1 MRVETRSRE
10 GLPDLGNGLVQGW
23 LQFPKSWEPWGPDL
37 WSLRNAHRTKQATT
51 EGGAESTSSYRTR
64 VWCSESELLMSW
76 DRSRVRVSEAPG
88 YKKKTGTGQTWCHPR
103 MVRNRADWSWTPP
116 SNLSWGCQHGCERI
130 WSKPNLVEPS
140 MVLFN
145 GVQVLEKN
153 FKILGNIFLKGH
165 F

>member
-64 VWCSESELLMSW
+64 VWCSESEHTDIMRQVQGKGQWGTRVQKENRDWADLMPSQ
-76 DRSRVRVSEAPG
+76 DGKKQSRL
-88 YKKKTGTGQTWCHPR
+88 KL
-103 MVRNRADWSWTPP
+103 NPP

-145 GVQVLEKN
+145 GVQVLEKKLQN
-153 FKILGNIFLKGH
+153 SGKYIP
-165 F
+165 